1 MGKREDSSFGG
12 ERGVYQG
19 VSFTGRARVPRWDR
33 LVLEKLPDKDE
44 VVKMCNQVLEIDPRK
59 IGKRKNGD
67 HFCPP
72 KFKERIEGI
81 VQYLIVEK
89 KISRSDVSL
98 FSCSLI
104 LADAMLTAAL
114 RKQDTLGQLARDLH
128 RLKCQDVHGDAVAIT
143 RCLLPR
149 LFKDKKAL
157 ENSTC
162 GVVVNHTKNEKC
174 EGAHVFWRL

>member
-1 MGKREDSSFGG
+1 MFRNGIDSF
-12 ERGVYQG
+12 
-19 VSFTGRARVPRWDR
+19 
-33 LVLEKLPDKDE
+33 LEKLLDKDE

-59 IGKRKNGD
+59 IGKRKNED

-98 FSCSLI
+98 FSCSLT
-104 LADAMLTAAL
+104 LADAILTAAL
-114 RKQDTLGQLARDLH
+114 RKQDTLGQLARYLH
-128 RLKCQDVHGDAVAIT
+128 LLKCQDIHGDAVAIT
-143 RCLLPR
+143 RCPFPCF
-149 LFKDKKAL
+149 FKNKKAL

-162 GVVVNHTKNEKC
+162 GVLFVILCQETSARSTRSVNGEDKVIFFRFTMSDLGE
-174 EGAHVFWRL
+174 VSLS